1 MIPYI
6 VWPLQLLVSMT
17 LLRQIYYS
25 MVKKRLFLLTQV
37 TVESKIVKTSM
48 GAMSV
53 GILPWYREREEFW
66 MTAHSIA
73 PSSSLKSP
81 KPASVPRW
89 NTPSGSSSGNL
100 ALTRAAIVDWQRMIT
115 TCSPCL
121 HCQTSICA
129 DGDYRSEGSVHPDWF
144 LFKYG
149 NKKQLLT
156 KYCIV
161 TITMN
166 MLVK

>member
-53 GILPWYREREEFW
+53 GILP
-66 MTAHSIA
+66 
-73 PSSSLKSP
+73 
-81 KPASVPRW
+81 
-89 NTPSGSSSGNL
+89 
-100 ALTRAAIVDWQRMIT
+100 
-115 TCSPCL
+115 
-121 HCQTSICA
+121 
-129 DGDYRSEGSVHPDWF
+129 
-144 LFKYG
+144 
-149 NKKQLLT
+149 
-156 KYCIV
+156 
-161 TITMN
+161 
-166 MLVK
+166 